1 MDSPTELGP
10 IQIKQFSVD
19 GSTFRF
25 AAHHQG
31 SAQELDGFVKDVEK
45 IVRTEGSIFGEYPR
59 YEPGYYTFVADY
71 LPYANGDGME
81 HRNST
86 VITSSGSIGA
96 NRRSLLSTVAHEFF
110 HCWNVERIRPQSL
123 EPFDFER
130 ANMSAELWLAEGFT
144 QYYGPLALS
153 RSGIESL
160 SGTLTTLGDLV
171 RTVALEPGRLVR
183 SPQEMSQMA
192 PFTDRGQPVDPT
204 NWSNTYISYY
214 PYGGAIALA
223 LDLTLR
229 ERSAGRLSLDDFMRA
244 MWRVHGKPG
253 GSRPGYVD
261 HPYTLADAEERL
273 VEVSGDRQF
282 AREFFQRYVHGR
294 ELPDYARL
302 FGAAGIV
309 LQKQAAGRAW
319 WGDVQIE
326 MHGGGRIAAAP
337 PANSPAYTA
346 GLDVGDELKSID
358 GVAITNASVPLDVI
372 VRRKPGDVITVSYV
386 DRTRQTKTAR
396 ITLEEDPSFEL
407 VPIESIGGTLTDAQR
422 RFRRDWLTG
431 D

>member
-1 MDSPTELGP
+1 
-10 IQIKQFSVD
+10 
-19 GSTFRF
+19 
-25 AAHHQG
+25 
-31 SAQELDGFVKDVEK
+31 
-45 IVRTEGSIFGEYPR
+45 
-59 YEPGYYTFVADY
+59 
-71 LPYANGDGME
+71 ME

-160 SGTLTTLGDLV
+160 SGTLTTMGDLV
-171 RTVALEPGRLVR
+171 RAVALGPGRAVR
-183 SPQEMSQMA
+183 SAVEMSRMA
-192 PFTDRGQPVDPT
+192 PFTDGGRTIDRT

-223 LDLTLR
+223 LELTLR

-261 HPYTLADAEERL
+261 RPYTLADAEERL
-273 VEVSGDRQF
+273 AEVSGDRQF
-282 AREFFQRYVHGR
+282 AREFFQHYIHGR

-302 FGAAGIV
+302 FAAAGV
-309 LQKQAAGRAW
+309 LLQKQAAGRAW

-326 MHGGGRIAAAP
+326 MHGAPRIAAAP
-337 PANSPAYTA
+337 QTNSPAYEA
-346 GLDVGDELKSID
+346 GLDVGDELKTID
-358 GVAITNASVPLDVI
+358 GVAITNASVPPEVI
-372 VRRKPGDVITVSYV
+372 ARHKPGDVVAVGYV
-386 DRTRQTKTAR
+386 DRSRQMKSTRV
-396 ITLEEDPSFEL
+396 TLAEDPSFEL
-407 VPIESIGGTLTDAQR
+407 VPVESIGGTLTDAQR
-422 RFRRDWLTG
+422 TFRRQWLNG
-431 D
+431 RD